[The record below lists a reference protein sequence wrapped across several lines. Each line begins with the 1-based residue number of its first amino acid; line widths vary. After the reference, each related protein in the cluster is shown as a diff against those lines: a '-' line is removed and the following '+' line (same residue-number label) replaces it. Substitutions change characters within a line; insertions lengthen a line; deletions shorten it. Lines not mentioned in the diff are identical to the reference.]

1 MWGRGEGIVR
11 FSHSCTL
18 QLAMLAMLA
27 AFGAEVAT
35 GKTIFAQ
42 IQTAPLLIG
51 ATFVTIIIASVSSTF
66 RHPCTASLPGNGY
79 TASSLVAC
87 KRGLGF

>member
-1 MWGRGEGIVR
+1 
-11 FSHSCTL
+11 
-18 QLAMLAMLA
+18 MLAMLA

-51 ATFVTIIIASVSSTF
+51 ATFVTIIIASAVPVLRGRRRRNYIIPATSGGLDGHYLCQGTEGNTTNTQKSRVSVPS
-66 RHPCTASLPGNGY
+66 
-79 TASSLVAC
+79 
-87 KRGLGF
+87 K